1 MNIITA
7 RIPPR
12 SIQNS
17 LTFLQK
23 ISAYALGLSTEKD
36 LPGLAITGL
45 EEGYDSVSLRI
56 LAGLNPTDSPFNL
69 NDYFTSSLN
78 ELQIIM
84 PEGKEALIEVVAYY
98 ARAIVEKTTDTY
110 TAFGKLIDIINKTPY
125 HCADIGLLH
134 CYADYISIWEEK
146 MGGLDF
152 HTKEGITS
160 EKYIEKTEES
170 IRQQLTKWLAA

>member
-1 MNIITA
+1 
-7 RIPPR
+7 
-12 SIQNS
+12 
-17 LTFLQK
+17 
-23 ISAYALGLSTEKD
+23 
-36 LPGLAITGL
+36 
-45 EEGYDSVSLRI
+45 
-56 LAGLNPTDSPFNL
+56 DSPFNL

-84 PEGKEALIEVVAYY
+84 PEGKEALIEVVAFY

-170 IRQQLTKWLAA
+170 IRQQLIKWLAA